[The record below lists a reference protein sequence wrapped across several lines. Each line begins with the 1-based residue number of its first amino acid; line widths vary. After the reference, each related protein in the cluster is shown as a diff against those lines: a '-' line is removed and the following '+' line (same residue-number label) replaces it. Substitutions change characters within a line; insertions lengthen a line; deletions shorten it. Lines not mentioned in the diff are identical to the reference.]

1 MSVPELVDDFR
12 DRMRTTDTLSGA
24 QKLMIL
30 VLSMTLYGVG
40 DIVANI
46 VPDLQAGPVEIGVSY
61 FSFIAVVLA
70 ALLNPLW
77 VALGAPLGELVFSD
91 MLLGDFGGFS
101 EVEGWLETAL
111 AIYIA
116 GCLVRNPRSVRQ
128 LFWAPIVM
136 VLVDKVTGGI
146 IDIAKV
152 AVGIDPEALEEND
165 GLFSAFLVAEGI
177 DLTLTI
183 VISGIL
189 FGALPAMWLAPRLYG
204 KIEPIMGL
212 RPRDPAH
219 PPRMRGPWG
228 TSIWAVGGLAFV
240 AAAAVALV
248 AAWEETAGRDG
259 ISTFAAF
266 DPDYVDRFGDAYL
279 WIAASVALVLGFGVF
294 FLIRALR
301 ARTAKAVDTSSEAAP
316 SPAAPSEAATEPT
329 DTTST
334 GTDA

>member
-1 MSVPELVDDFR
+1 MSMPESVSEIADDFR
-12 DRMRTTDTLSGA
+12 HRLRGSDVLSGS

-46 VPDLQAGPVEIGVSY
+46 VPDIQAGPIEIGVSY
-61 FSFIAVVLA
+61 FAFIAVVLA

-91 MLLGDFGGFS
+91 MLLGDFSGLS

-116 GCLVRNPRSVRQ
+116 GSLVRNPKSLKQ
-128 LFWAPIVM
+128 LAIAPVVM

-146 IDIAKV
+146 IDITKA
-152 AVGIDPEALEEND
+152 AVGIDPEALEEAD
-165 GLFSAFLVAEGI
+165 GLFTAFLLAEGI
-177 DLTLTI
+177 DLVMTI
-183 VISGIL
+183 IVSGIL

-212 RPRDPAH
+212 RPRDPAS

-228 TSIWAVGGLAFV
+228 TSIWAVGGLAFALAAAV
-240 AAAAVALV
+240 ELTAASEELAGREGISTFAVFDPDYVDQFGQAYLWIAAAVALV
-248 AAWEETAGRDG
+248 VG
-259 ISTFAAF
+259 
-266 DPDYVDRFGDAYL
+266 
-279 WIAASVALVLGFGVF
+279 LGLF
-294 FLIRALR
+294 FVLR
-301 ARTAKAVDTSSEAAP
+301 AVRARRTPADVGGDTDIDGEPEAGE
-316 SPAAPSEAATEPT
+316 SR
-329 DTTST
+329 
-334 GTDA
+334 

>member
-1 MSVPELVDDFR
+1 MSMSEVADDFR
-12 DRMRTTDTLSGA
+12 HRLRGSDILSGS

-46 VPDLQAGPVEIGVSY
+46 VPDIQAGPVEIGVSY
-61 FSFIAVVLA
+61 FAFIAVVLA
-70 ALLNPLW
+70 ALLSPLW

-91 MLLGDFGGFS
+91 MLLGDFSGFS
-101 EVEGWLETAL
+101 EIEGWLETAL

-116 GCLVRNPRSVRQ
+116 GSLVRNPRSLKQ
-128 LFWAPIVM
+128 LAIAPVVM

-146 IDIAKV
+146 IDITKA
-152 AVGIDPEALEEND
+152 AVGIDPEALEEAD
-165 GLFSAFLVAEGI
+165 GLFSAFLLAEGI
-177 DLTLTI
+177 DLVMTI
-183 VISGIL
+183 IVSGIL

-240 AAAAVALV
+240 LAAVIALTAAA
-248 AAWEETAGRDG
+248 EEVAGREG
-259 ISTFAAF
+259 ISTFGAF
-266 DPDYVDRFGDAYL
+266 DPDFVDQFGSAYL
-279 WIAASVALVLGFGVF
+279 WIAAASALAIGLGTF
-294 FLIRALR
+294 FAVRALR
-301 ARTAKAVDTSSEAAP
+301 SRGAAP
-316 SPAAPSEAATEPT
+316 DAATGAAPGASTPT
-329 DTTST
+329 PTPTST
-334 GTDA
+334 DESR